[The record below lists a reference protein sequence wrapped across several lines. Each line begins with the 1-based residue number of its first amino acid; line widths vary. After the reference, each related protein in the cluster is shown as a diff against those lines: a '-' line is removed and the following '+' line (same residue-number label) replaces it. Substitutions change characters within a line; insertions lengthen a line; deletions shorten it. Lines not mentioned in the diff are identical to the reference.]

1 MEPTTADLGG
11 NGEVLDIPDKSQ
23 SPQVLDIP
31 QTEVEQH
38 SHPEEV
44 AETPQATVTE
54 DQGPPKTS
62 LSSKLCGVCNDQQA
76 KYKCSRCE
84 IPYCSVACA
93 TLHRAIPCEAPV
105 TRSLTPLAAEPA
117 TQNGSVRP
125 LPGTV
130 AGSTQGN
137 IFSVLESSQKL
148 QTLFIMYPRLRS
160 QLRDIYNATLPPT
173 DDSNTLGSN
182 NDHSYPQFQR
192 GRGGGRGGMGR
203 GSSSRQGP
211 WSSDRGT
218 QDGIDAL
225 GKAKLEFGKSSEGV
239 REYANLVL
247 KLVAADG
254 VDVARLVQDEV
265 AEENAKIIAQLLN
278 GDAY

>member
-1 MEPTTADLGG
+1 MESTKADLDG
-11 NGEVLDIPDKSQ
+11 NSEVLDESEKPQ
-23 SPQVLDIP
+23 SPQILDIQ
-31 QTEVEQH
+31 QTEVDQ
-38 SHPEEV
+38 SHIEEV
-44 AETPQATVTE
+44 AEAPQEPTTTE
-54 DQGPPKTS
+54 DQSPPRAS
-62 LSSKLCGVCNDQQA
+62 LSSKVCGVCNEQQA

-93 TLHRAIPCEAPV
+93 TLHRAVPCEAPV
-105 TRSLTPLAAEPA
+105 TRSLTPPAAEPA

-130 AGSTQGN
+130 AGSTTGN

-148 QTLFIMYPRLRS
+148 QSLFIMYPSLRS
-160 QLRDIYNATLPPT
+160 QLRDIYSATLPPT
-173 DDSNTLGSN
+173 DGPNALGSN
-182 NDHSYPQFQR
+182 NDHSFPQFQR

-203 GSSSRQGP
+203 GNSSRPGP
-211 WSSDRGT
+211 WNSDRGT

-225 GKAKLEFGKSSEGV
+225 GKAKLEFGKAGEGV

>member
-1 MEPTTADLGG
+1 M
-11 NGEVLDIPDKSQ
+11 KF
-23 SPQVLDIP
+23 
-31 QTEVEQH
+31 H
-38 SHPEEV
+38 SEDFNYQLHEINL
-44 AETPQATVTE
+44 TV
-54 DQGPPKTS
+54 DS
-62 LSSKLCGVCNDQQA
+62 
-76 KYKCSRCE
+76 
-84 IPYCSVACA
+84 CSVACA
-93 TLHRAIPCEAPV
+93 TLHRAVPCEALV

-117 TQNGSVRP
+117 TQNGSIRP

-148 QTLFIMYPRLRS
+148 QSLFIMYPRLRS
-160 QLRDIYNATLPPT
+160 QLREIYSATLPPT
-173 DDSNTLGSN
+173 DDPNTLGPN

-192 GRGGGRGGMGR
+192 GRGGGRGGR
-203 GSSSRQGP
+203 GNSSRPGP
-211 WSSDRGT
+211 WNSDRGT

-225 GKAKLEFGKSSEGV
+225 GKAKLEFGKAGEGV

-265 AEENAKIIAQLLN
+265 AEENARIIAQLLN
-278 GDAY
+278 GDAH